1 MQMFKVLL
9 NPTIM
14 GSMQIKSKQGPN
26 QLSLQGYLLTT
37 TSQMLLDLQLVSL
50 EVKFWMKIF
59 LKTMMLLIAPTP
71 QCRVASTLESKS
83 TK

>member
-26 QLSLQGYLLTT
+26 QLSLQGYNLT
-37 TSQMLLDLQLVSL
+37 TSQMLLDLQLVNL
-50 EVKFWMKIF
+50 EVNFWMKIF
-59 LKTMMLLIAPTP
+59 LKTQMLLIAPTP
-71 QCRVASTLESKS
+71 QCRVTSTLESKS

>member
-14 GSMQIKSKQGPN
+14 GSLQIKIVQGN
-26 QLSLQGYLLTT
+26 NHLSLQGNLTT
-37 TSQMLLDLQLVSL
+37 TSQMLVDLQLVSL
-50 EVKFWMKIF
+50 DVKFWMKIF
-59 LKTMMLLIAPTP
+59 LKTQMLLIAPTP
-71 QCRVASTLESKS
+71 QCRVTSTLESKS